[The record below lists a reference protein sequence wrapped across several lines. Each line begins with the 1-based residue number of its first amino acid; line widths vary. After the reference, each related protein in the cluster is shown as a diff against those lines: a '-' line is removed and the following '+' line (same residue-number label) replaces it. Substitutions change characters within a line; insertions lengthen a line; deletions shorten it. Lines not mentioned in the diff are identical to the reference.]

1 MVDISNYMERQKWF
15 HEARFGM
22 FIHWGL
28 YSIIG
33 HGEWAQFYERIPYD
47 EYNKLAGRFNPKR
60 FDASAWVALAK
71 EAGMKYLVLT
81 ARHHD
86 GFCLFDS
93 GASDFTSVKTAAGR
107 DFVAEFAEA
116 ARAGEMK
123 VGLYYSLFDWR
134 FPAFHN
140 YRAHPESAAAMVR
153 QAHEQVT
160 ELMTNYGEIDL
171 LWYDGASPQG
181 MPWEEISGFW
191 QAKELNAKV
200 RKLQPRILI
209 NNRSGE
215 PEDIDTP
222 ENAIEASAAGRGWES
237 CMTMGDA
244 WGWGYIANNP
254 NMKTVPHLIQCL
266 VTAAAQEGNFLLN
279 VGPKPDGAIRR
290 EERERLR
297 EIGAWMRPHEESIR
311 GSKRCPFGMWKW
323 MHGMY
328 TARGSTVYAHVFR
341 WPSQGEMIILDCA
354 NEIRRAT
361 IMMTGQELEI
371 APGTDDRVFLRG
383 LPKKPP
389 HLYDTVIKLELD
401 GRPRGIRREDGVIW

>member
-1 MVDISNYMERQKWF
+1 MTDYAEHLRWF

-47 EYNKLAGRFNPKR
+47 EYNRLADRFNPKR
-60 FDASAWVALAK
+60 FDAAAWVALAR
-71 EAGMKYLVLT
+71 EAGMKYMVLT

-93 GASDFTSVKTAAGR
+93 AVSDFTSVKTAAKR
-107 DFVAEFAEA
+107 DFVAENVEA
-116 ARAGEMK
+116 ARAGGMK

-134 FPAFHN
+134 FLAFHN
-140 YRAHPESAAAMVR
+140 YRAHPDSAAAMVR
-153 QAHEQVT
+153 QAHDQVA
-160 ELMTNYGEIDL
+160 ELMTNYGKIDL

-181 MPWEEISGFW
+181 MPWNEISGFW
-191 QAKELNAKV
+191 RAKELNAKV
-200 RKLQPRILI
+200 RKLQPHILI

-222 ENAIEASAAGRGWES
+222 ENAIEASAVGRGWES

-244 WGWGYIANNP
+244 WGWGYTAHNP
-254 NMKTVPHLIQCL
+254 NMKTVPHLLQCL
-266 VTAAAQEGNFLLN
+266 VTAAAQEGNYLLN
-279 VGPKPDGAIRR
+279 VGPKPDGSIRR
-290 EERERLR
+290 EERDRLR
-297 EIGAWMRPHEESIR
+297 GIGAWMRLHEESIR
-311 GSKRCPFGMWKW
+311 GSQRCPFGMWKW

-328 TARGSTVYAHVFR
+328 TARGNTVYAHAFR
-341 WPSQGEMIILDCA
+341 WPRQGEIIICDCA
-354 NEIRRAT
+354 TPIRHAT
-361 IMMTGQELEI
+361 ILATGQELQVI
-371 APGTDDRVFLRG
+371 PSTDDRIILRG

-389 HLYDTVIKLELD
+389 HPCNTVIKLELD
-401 GRPRGIRREDGVIW
+401 GPPRGITRKEGMIW